1 MKKRALMVCSVCLL
15 SLTAIGQEAANPTH
29 TTPATVL
36 ATPSL
41 KMQAEK
47 IQQKEL
53 QLSHAGTSSRAIY
66 TQLKEELNTL
76 NNEYKVMLS
85 KEIALTANDA
95 VRLELETELKYVE
108 QQLAPVTNQR

>member
-1 MKKRALMVCSVCLL
+1 MKKRVLIVCSVCLL
-15 SLTAIGQEAANPTH
+15 SLTAFGQEAANPTH

-41 KMQAEK
+41 KAQAGK
-47 IQQKEL
+47 IQQKEQ
-53 QLSHAGTSSRAIY
+53 QLSQSATSSRGIY
-66 TQLKEELNTL
+66 AQLKEELNTL

-95 VRLELETELKYVE
+95 ARAELEAELKYVE
-108 QQLAPVTNQR
+108 QQLTPTTNQR